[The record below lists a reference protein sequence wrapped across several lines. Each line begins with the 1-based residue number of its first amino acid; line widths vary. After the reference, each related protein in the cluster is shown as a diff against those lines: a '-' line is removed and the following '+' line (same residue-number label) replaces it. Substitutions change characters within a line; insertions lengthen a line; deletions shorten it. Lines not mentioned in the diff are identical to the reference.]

1 MSEVNKVLVLR
12 GWEELVNQ
20 KNLDAFDEFYA
31 ANAVHHEPDQD
42 LQGLEEVKQYI
53 AMYLE
58 AFPDMSVSVEDL
70 IAEGDKVVS
79 RYAYLGTHQGEL
91 QGIAPTNKHIEK
103 EGITIHRIE
112 GGKIVEEWEQYDKLS
127 FLQQL
132 GAVPE
137 Q

>member
-31 ANAVHHEPDQD
+31 ADAVHHEPDQD

-53 AMYLE
+53 AMYFE

-132 GAVPE
+132 GAAPE

>member
-1 MSEVNKVLVLR
+1 MSEANKVLVLR
-12 GWEELVNQ
+12 GWEEIVNQ

-53 AMYLE
+53 AMYFE

-132 GAVPE
+132 GAIPE

>member
-1 MSEVNKVLVLR
+1 MSEVNKILVLR
-12 GWEELVNQ
+12 GWEEIVNQ

-53 AMYLE
+53 AMYFE

>member
-12 GWEELVNQ
+12 GWEEIVNQ

-31 ANAVHHEPDQD
+31 ADAVHHEPDQD

-53 AMYLE
+53 AMYFE

-132 GAVPE
+132 GAAPE
-137 Q
+137 R

>member
-12 GWEELVNQ
+12 GWEEIVNQ

-31 ANAVHHEPDQD
+31 ADAVHHEPDQD
-42 LQGLEEVKQYI
+42 LQGLEEVKQYT
-53 AMYLE
+53 AMYFE

>member
-12 GWEELVNQ
+12 GWEEIVNQ
-20 KNLDAFDEFYA
+20 KNLGAFDEFYA
-31 ANAVHHEPDQD
+31 ADAVHHEPDQD

-53 AMYLE
+53 AMYFE

>member
-12 GWEELVNQ
+12 GWEEIVNQ

>member
-12 GWEELVNQ
+12 GWEEIVNQ

-31 ANAVHHEPDQD
+31 ADAVHHEPDQD

-53 AMYLE
+53 AMYFE

-132 GAVPE
+132 GAAPE

>member
-1 MSEVNKVLVLR
+1 MSEANKVLVLR
-12 GWEELVNQ
+12 GWEEIVNQ

-53 AMYLE
+53 AMYFE

>member
-12 GWEELVNQ
+12 GWEEIVNQ

-53 AMYLE
+53 AMYFE

-132 GAVPE
+132 GAAPE